1 MVTLSKRTTDDELA
15 RAIFNIDTDFTNQRD
30 LKLATA
36 IASKWLKG
44 DVEISPIDPRFKIK
58 QQPAEQFENWTKE
71 VMKEGTWH
79 LPSDES
85 EVKAFAQIMSKP
97 IPVGDTDEPG
107 TGGATDVIGKFFGDD
122 ELYDEM
128 YVVHQK
134 NGEEADARPAIYAW
148 LKKAAEAGY
157 EEPHDSILKKMVQAV
172 NPNFDQNYKMEED
185 SVEEGRLGF
194 SDIEKFGKEIASKI
208 DMEARRRGS
217 ADMEP
222 GDADELRYKIA
233 KEMGLVEKEETIDEP
248 QFEDESI
255 AEIDHMRKLA
265 GVMSQTPKAK
275 KKENIHKTT
284 PRSIHKR
291 QK

>member
-1 MVTLSKRTTDDELA
+1 
-15 RAIFNIDTDFTNQRD
+15 
-30 LKLATA
+30 
-36 IASKWLKG
+36 
-44 DVEISPIDPRFKIK
+44 
-58 QQPAEQFENWTKE
+58 
-71 VMKEGTWH
+71 
-79 LPSDES
+79 
-85 EVKAFAQIMSKP
+85 
-97 IPVGDTDEPG
+97 
-107 TGGATDVIGKFFGDD
+107 
-122 ELYDEM
+122 M

-172 NPNFDQNYKMEED
+172 NPNFDQNYKMEETPIED
-185 SVEEGRLGF
+185 EG
-194 SDIEKFGKEIASKI
+194 
-208 DMEARRRGS
+208 
-217 ADMEP
+217 
-222 GDADELRYKIA
+222 
-233 KEMGLVEKEETIDEP
+233 TIDEP